1 MHANIMQRTLH
12 FAARTI
18 HMLEEQI
25 LNPIHGCRFSSKF
38 SGVTV
43 SDTVPSSAA
52 ILQISNVVNV
62 AIVDSEMISIPG
74 NINIQ
79 NSTVQII
86 NGNFTSNS
94 GGSAGA
100 LSIDS
105 SRVLIDSSNFANNT
119 GAAGGAIQVDLLAS
133 LSYCILQLMMLREVL

>member
-1 MHANIMQRTLH
+1 
-12 FAARTI
+12 
-18 HMLEEQI
+18 MLEEQI

-43 SDTVPSSAA
+43 SDTVPSSA

-62 AIVDSEMISIPG
+62 AIVDSEMIGIPG
-74 NINIQ
+74 DINIQ

-133 LSYCILQLMMLREVL
+133 LSYCI